1 MQQTVASVPLI
12 NMVITIAIVCVVLY
26 GLRVL
31 RGRKVLA
38 REAIEGK
45 KQAATAT
52 ASQGEMP
59 VRPAALS
66 TAGIPSETVAVII
79 AAVSAYGFGMADI
92 KAIRPV
98 LQDGWR
104 EAGRL
109 ECMKHL
115 SLHKAR

>member
-1 MQQTVASVPLI
+1 MQQTVASVPII

-38 REAIEGK
+38 REAAIEGK
-45 KQAATAT
+45 KQAAT

-59 VRPAALS
+59 VRPAAPG

-79 AAVSAYGFGMADI
+79 AAVSAYGFGTADI

-115 SLHKAR
+115 SLHKAK